1 MSRKVKV
8 LIGSTIFLIMLL
20 ICNDVK
26 VSAQS
31 NNKSLLVRT
40 TQYGR
45 VKGSKENDTLNWR
58 GIPYGGSVA
67 GIHRWK
73 APTNPKKWKTI
84 KTTTKTI
91 NAIQYNNNQVTG
103 SESKAL
109 TLDITR
115 PNNRKTHLP
124 VLVYI
129 HGGNNQTGTSQEING
144 SDFVKKHNAV
154 YVAINY
160 RLGALGFNP
169 LQALKGKNKYTNSGN
184 YTLLDIHK
192 ALNWVNKNIGN
203 FGGDKKNVTVSGFSA
218 GGRDVMAMLIS
229 PIFHNQFK
237 RAIVFSGG
245 MTLSDVKKSQK
256 VYAKA
261 FAPLVVEDGKAKNT
275 QQAEKWLL
283 SSKNKK
289 QVKKYLYSIKADR
302 LAKLMGNASIR
313 MSVFPHLFKDGT
325 VIPKDGFNTTK
336 YNNVPTL
343 ITTGSREFSLF
354 AAFDPYFAKY
364 AATGK
369 LMENDEIGKEYQFV
383 FKNGGK
389 LYSRFNLEDS
399 ANKMLKQGFKSQI
412 YGLQINFGNDPSV
425 VGEKMS
431 MLGAFHGVFVPLLD
445 PSNKSY
451 NAFVGDAY
459 QSVGAKKLSNNFQ
472 DYIYNFM
479 TGKKMWAQYSKDT
492 RKVLNIN
499 ATKNEAQAELKTKT
513 YTDNDILNDM
523 SNDNTIAANK
533 KDYLIKH
540 VMNGRWFSHQLD
552 QKYDNLSVFD
562 K

>member
-1 MSRKVKV
+1 MNRKIK
-8 LIGSTIFLIMLL
+8 LL
-20 ICNDVK
+20 LGGTAILTALLTFNSVK
-26 VSAQS
+26 VSAQGNTPS
-31 NNKSLLVRT
+31 LVRT
-40 TQYGR
+40 TQFGK
-45 VKGSKENDTLNWR
+45 VKGIKENNTLNWK

-67 GIHRWK
+67 GSHRWK
-73 APTNPKKWKTI
+73 APTNPKRWK
-84 KTTTKTI
+84 KVKSTTK
-91 NAIQYNNNQVTG
+91 AIAAVQYNNNRVTG

-115 PNNRKTHLP
+115 PNNDKKNLP

-129 HGGNNQTGTSQEING
+129 HGGNNQTGNSQEING

-169 LQALKGKNKYTNSGN
+169 LQALKGKDKYTNSGN

-192 ALNWVNKNIGN
+192 ALNWVNKNIDN
-203 FGGDKKNVTVSGFSA
+203 FGGNKKNITVSGFSA

-229 PIFHNQFK
+229 PMFHNQFK
-237 RAIVFSGG
+237 KAIVFSGG

-261 FAPLVVEDGKAKNT
+261 FAPLVVEDKRAKT
-275 QQAEKWLL
+275 QRQAEKWLL

-289 QVKKYLYSIKADR
+289 QVKKYLYSIKANR
-302 LAKLMGNASIR
+302 LAKLMGNAGIR
-313 MSVFPHLFKDGT
+313 MSVFPHLFKDGI
-325 VIPKDGFNTTK
+325 VIPKAGFNTTK

-364 AATGK
+364 ATAGK
-369 LMENDEIGKEYQFV
+369 LMGSDEIGKEYQFV
-383 FKNGGK
+383 FKNGGR
-389 LYSRFNLEDS
+389 LYSRFNLENS
-399 ANKMLKQGFKSQI
+399 ANKMLDQGFKSNI
-412 YGLQINFGNDPSV
+412 YGLQINFGNNSKV
-425 VGEKMS
+425 VGNKMA

-445 PSNKSY
+445 PNNKSY

-459 QSVGAKKLSNNFQ
+459 QTTGAKELADDFQ
-472 DYIYNFM
+472 NYIYNFM
-479 TGKKMWAQYSKDT
+479 TGNKMWMPYSKST
-492 RKVLNIN
+492 RKVLNID
-499 ATKNEAQAELKTKT
+499 ATKERAQAVLKTKT
-513 YTDNDILNDM
+513 YSDNDILNEM
-523 SNDNTIAANK
+523 SSDKTIPDDK
-533 KDYLIKH
+533 KDYLIRH
-540 VMNGRWFSHQLD
+540 VMNGRWFSHKLD
-552 QKYDNLSVFD
+552 QKYNNLAIFD